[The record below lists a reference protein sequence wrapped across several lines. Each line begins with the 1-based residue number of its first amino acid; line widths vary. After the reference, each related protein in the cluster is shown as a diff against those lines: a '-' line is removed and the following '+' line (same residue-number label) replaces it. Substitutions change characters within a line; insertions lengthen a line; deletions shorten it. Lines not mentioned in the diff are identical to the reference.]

1 MESANEN
8 GNLEFKDALKSL
20 EYPSILQTTLQL
32 TVSGTSFIVTIPG
45 LLPYVS
51 YYYILRTI
59 DLTHFTSC
67 LWSFFLSFSD
77 SRFAVFFL
85 LRTNILITDTLTVL
99 VACNMQNSSDS
110 TSDCVVVYGKLTLFV
125 DEEQAVQEQP
135 RIENLIKENM
145 NSGIYDDASE
155 EIVRLHYLESS
166 PDPTESNIGDGSD
179 GTGRAVGGKTQ
190 NSLRMG
196 LFIGLGA
203 LVAVLAGVVFRTSRR
218 MKHAD
223 DQTDMQSGGI
233 QTYLDVDAQQQ
244 QSQSFS

>member
-1 MESANEN
+1 M
-8 GNLEFKDALKSL
+8 
-20 EYPSILQTTLQL
+20 
-32 TVSGTSFIVTIPG
+32 
-45 LLPYVS
+45 
-51 YYYILRTI
+51 
-59 DLTHFTSC
+59 
-67 LWSFFLSFSD
+67 
-77 SRFAVFFL
+77 
-85 LRTNILITDTLTVL
+85 LRTNIIITDTLTVL
-99 VACNMQNSSDS
+99 VACNTHNSSDS
-110 TSDCVVVYGKLTLFV
+110 TSDCVVAYGELTLFV

-166 PDPTESNIGDGSD
+166 SDPMESNIGDGSD
-179 GTGRAVGGKTQ
+179 GTGRKSQ

-218 MKHAD
+218 MRNSD
-223 DQTDMQSGGI
+223 DQSDMQSGDGR

-244 QSQSFS
+244 QSLSFS